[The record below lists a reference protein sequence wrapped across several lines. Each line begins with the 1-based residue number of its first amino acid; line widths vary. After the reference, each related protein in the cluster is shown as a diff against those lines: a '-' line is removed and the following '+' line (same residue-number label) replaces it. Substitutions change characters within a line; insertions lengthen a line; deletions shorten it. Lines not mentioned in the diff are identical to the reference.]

1 MAGSFLTV
9 SWAVTSLSL
18 LMLVTVLS
26 WSFAYGCPPS
36 CRCLTQQN
44 STEKE
49 NDFYAV
55 PASPVKKR
63 KEKQT
68 ENKAEIKVV
77 CQSDESPIYNITP
90 TFISELPKGISVL

>member
-26 WSFAYGCPPS
+26 RCLAFGCPQN
-36 CRCLTQQN
+36 CRCLNQN

-49 NDFYAV
+49 NDLYTV
-55 PASPVKKR
+55 PMSPVKKR
-63 KEKQT
+63 REKQPG
-68 ENKAEIKVV
+68 NKAEVKVV
-77 CQSDESPIYNITP
+77 CQNVEIPVYNITP
-90 TFISELPKGISVL
+90 AFIGSLPKGISVL